1 MTVAKSNETTINGPV
16 AVTAPSEPRTVTSI
30 LRRRV
35 LDLFVIGWV
44 TAVGLTT
51 GRQLV
56 DWWREDPSTV
66 PQPIHDAG
74 EDWYR
79 RPVEFSVGQRGVPM
93 HRSPFVGTRAEVERR
108 LMQLVQSRLKD
119 AALPESPP
127 DNDERSFLER
137 LKAELPIATDH
148 GKGTLYRWPAPWP
161 GVVGTLPSSEIER
174 IVAHGFAVPS
184 GNEKWTVFVLSSLAL
199 RGSQDSQSTLPPG
212 ALPLLSWTDEAG
224 RRVATFRGTGLLT
237 EWVAFWEQQ
246 HREAT
251 CTVREVNDDT
261 ATLQFRTETFV
272 TDLQM
277 QRGEDNKLTG
287 VCWTIPLAPVDTLQS
302 LPTDPVSAAER
313 SKDTP

>member
-1 MTVAKSNETTINGPV
+1 MTVSESIETTVNSPV
-16 AVTAPSEPRTVTSI
+16 AGTISPRPRTVTSI

-35 LDLFVIGWV
+35 LDLFVISWV
-44 TAVGLTT
+44 AAVGLTT

-56 DWWREDPSTV
+56 DWWREDTGTV
-66 PQPIHDAG
+66 PQPVRDTG

-119 AALPESPP
+119 APLPENSPH
-127 DNDERSFLER
+127 DDERAFLQK

-148 GKGTLYRWPAPWP
+148 GRGTLYRWPAPWP
-161 GVVGTLPSSEIER
+161 GVIGTLPSEGAER
-174 IVAHGFAVPS
+174 IIAHGFAVPS
-184 GNEKWTVFVLSSLAL
+184 GEDKWTIFVLSALAL
-199 RGSQDSQSTLPPG
+199 SGSQDSRSNLPSG
-212 ALPLLSWTDEAG
+212 AVPLLSWTDEAG
-224 RRVATFRGTGLLT
+224 RRVATFRGTGSLA

-246 HREAT
+246 YWEETR
-251 CTVREVNDDT
+251 TVRDVHDDT
-261 ATLQFRTETFV
+261 ATLQFRSQQFV
-272 TDLQM
+272 TDIQLQ
-277 QRGEDNKLTG
+277 RAEDGKLTG

-302 LPTDPVSAAER
+302 LPTDPVSER